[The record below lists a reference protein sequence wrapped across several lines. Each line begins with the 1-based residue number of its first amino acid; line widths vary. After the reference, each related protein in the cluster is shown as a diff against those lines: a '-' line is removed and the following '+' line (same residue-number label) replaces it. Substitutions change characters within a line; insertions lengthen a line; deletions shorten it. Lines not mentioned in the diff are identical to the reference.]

1 MFQCFSWFAP
11 FLKVGL
17 IITSG
22 LLIWDIAMNCA
33 IYLIFLP
40 LSYMGVFVIS
50 GCIVKIGSLIWFIH
64 LRKNGIPV
72 EGQVYNRNRLKLGL
86 DFDGG
91 PVYKYHLW
99 VVYDVSKLNIHTK
112 CGAATSATYY
122 ESLKKTSSSNEVDEE
137 IFTETEQ
144 KKVSFNVSH
153 ATYEAVNRSGN
164 DSIEVLVLPG
174 RAGNGSEVFPN
185 AVLSQTLSSD
195 LQEISAKVGISFW
208 VTLVPAGLVGIVLPF
223 FLLFADGG
231 DCPGHYKFS
240 YALITILGVFLFVV
254 LLVQREVEQESPND
268 GSAGSNGSVATD
280 HHKLVTLS
288 TDDTTVMTEMMSIH
302 TDDGDSI
309 SGAKATTSI
318 QLDNNIGLHDL

>member
-11 FLKVGL
+11 FLKVGF
-17 IITSG
+17 IITST
-22 LLIWDIAMNCA
+22 LLILDIAFNCEPS
-33 IYLIFLP
+33 LIFLL
-40 LSYMGVFVIS
+40 LSYIGVFVIS
-50 GCIVKIGSLIWFIH
+50 LCIVKIGSLIWFIH

-72 EGQVYNRNRLKLGL
+72 EGQVYNRIKSHAGTR
-86 DFDGG
+86 DGE
-91 PVYKYHLW
+91 PPYKYHLW

-174 RAGNGSEVFPN
+174 KAGNGSEAFPN

-195 LQEISAKVGISFW
+195 LHRISCI
-208 VTLVPAGLVGIVLPF
+208 AGCL
-223 FLLFADGG
+223 FLLSLSFGWA
-231 DCPGHYKFS
+231 Y
-240 YALITILGVFLFVV
+240 I
-254 LLVQREVEQESPND
+254 
-268 GSAGSNGSVATD
+268 
-280 HHKLVTLS
+280 HKRKCLS
-288 TDDTTVMTEMMSIH
+288 M
-302 TDDGDSI
+302 
-309 SGAKATTSI
+309 
-318 QLDNNIGLHDL
+318 